1 MVTTAGSVSNID
13 SVGLY
18 DTTEYTVQYKQ
29 KCFTS
34 AKLIGVTV
42 LFS

>member
-1 MVTTAGSVSNID
+1 MVATAGSISNAD
-13 SVGLY
+13 SVDLY
-18 DTTEYTVQYKQ
+18 DTTKYTVQYKQ

-34 AKLIGVTV
+34 AKSAGVTV